1 MTMIKCPECR
11 HHISSMAKSCPE
23 CGCPI
28 DPEWAEAEEKKELE
42 KLEEVPFTVVAE
54 GEEVEVESDVES
66 PTEPSTETKAKSQT
80 DEPEPEKKHSSGG
93 GGWLIAA
100 VVLLGLLIGG
110 LYYYDYRSSQQR
122 EELAY
127 ALLDGC
133 SNPAFFEDFMIR
145 FPKSKYIDDVRARY
159 KEVAARQDEWQKLI
173 LNGSSEELRQFV
185 HLHPTSPYVKMAQDR
200 MDSLDWTSAKE
211 TRTLESVTH
220 YIASHP
226 DGFYID
232 KAESLRQT
240 LEREKAEK
248 AAAAAAARRDS
259 LALLDSLGTTDF

>member
-28 DPEWAEAEEKKELE
+28 DPAWAEAEAKKELE
-42 KLEEVPFTVVAE
+42 RLEEVPFTVVSE
-54 GEEVEVESDVES
+54 GEEVEQ
-66 PTEPSTETKAKSQT
+66 PETP
-80 DEPEPEKKHSSGG
+80 DEDERPEPTREQEPPAQREEQPAKRSSGG
-93 GGWLIAA
+93 GWIIAA
-100 VVLLGLLIGG
+100 VVFLGLLIGG
-110 LYYYDYRSSQQR
+110 LYYYDYRANQQR
-122 EELAY
+122 EERAY
-127 ALLDGC
+127 EMLQGC

-173 LNGSSEELRQFV
+173 QNGSSEELRQFIA
-185 HLHPTSPYVKMAQDR
+185 LHPTSPYVKMAQLR
-200 MDSLDWTSAKE
+200 RDSLDWTAAKE
-211 TRTLESVTH
+211 ERTLESVTH
-220 YIASHP
+220 YMASHP
-226 DGFYID
+226 DGDYID

-259 LALLDSLGTTDF
+259 LARLDSTFVAL

>member
-28 DPEWAEAEEKKELE
+28 DPEWAEAEAKKELA
-42 KLEEVPFTVVAE
+42 KLEEVPFTVVSE
-54 GEEVEVESDVES
+54 GEEVEVETEQES
-66 PTEPSTETKAKSQT
+66 QPKAEAPAKPHAEAEP
-80 DEPEPEKKHSSGG
+80 PRRSSG

-100 VVLLGLLIGG
+100 VVGLGLIIGG
-110 LYYYDYRSSQQR
+110 LYYYDYRANQQR
-122 EELAY
+122 EERAY
-127 ALLDGC
+127 ALLEGC

-145 FPKSKYIDDVRARY
+145 FPKSRYIDDVRSRY
-159 KEVAARQDEWQKLI
+159 QEVAARQDEWQKLI
-173 LNGSSEELRQFV
+173 LNGSAEQLRQFV

-200 MDSLDWTSAKE
+200 IDSLDWAGAKE
-211 TRTLESVTH
+211 TRSLESVTH

-226 DGFYID
+226 DGYYID

-259 LALLDSLGTTDF
+259 LARLDSLTTL